1 MAHRGIFPRQEG
13 DMNVYF
19 QTAVAYLLLNVGRL
33 LLTPDNETAIK
44 SKLANWMK
52 TYPLTK
58 SKSTAT
64 KTATENKDEA
74 RDEMKTTLRDIY
86 LDFPASILTKEDR
99 ATMNITERSLKYARV
114 QKPSTTPEGWAEG
127 GNRLQHIIHFLDSAS
142 GKKGKPDGVTGCEVW
157 MKLDTE
163 PLDVSELTY
172 LGSCS
177 GSPFTNEFTGT
188 DAGKNAFY
196 WLRWVNN
203 RKEVGG
209 WGNQFSATVAG

>member
-13 DMNVYF
+13 DMNLYF
-19 QTAVAYLLLNVGRL
+19 QAVVAYLLLNAARL
-33 LLTPDNETAIK
+33 LLTPDNETAITN
-44 SKLANWMK
+44 KLANWMR

-64 KTATENKDEA
+64 VTATENKDEA
-74 RDEMKTTLRDIY
+74 RDEIKTTLRDIY

-99 ATMNITERSLKYARV
+99 LTMNITERSLKYARV
-114 QKPSTTPEGWAEG
+114 QKPSTTPKGRADG
-127 GNRLQHIIHFLDSAS
+127 GQRLVHHIHFLDSAS

-157 MKLDTE
+157 IKLETE
-163 PLDVSELTY
+163 PVDASELTY
-172 LGSCS
+172 IGTSS
-177 GSPFTNEFTGT
+177 GSPFTHEFIGT

-209 WGNQFSATVAG
+209 WGNQFSATVEG